1 MSITSGQDTDSRQFT
16 LAASSHRLAGE
27 TYDANGNRTSGSSD
41 GFTSVAYNI
50 LNLPETV
57 TAGGWTINYL
67 YSARWS
73 TPDPLSEKYYSISP
87 YAYCAGNPVNL
98 VDPEGMKISLQYKD
112 ENGTHVYYY
121 SVGQEYKGEIGFFSE
136 VTRVLNDI
144 CSHGGHDV
152 ISNLVNSN
160 ITFKYILEEPPKN
173 KAGVDADYYD
183 YHTRTLNLWNT
194 FKKDTDYAIKIENV
208 AHESFHALQ
217 DEQGQAGPSIFN
229 EVEAHVFGAV
239 VQTNWLGYIVDHDNV
254 VGGLISSMAGDKKD
268 NLWGAIYSSSF
279 KKLSSNYDD
288 AAMFLCMISF
298 KMGSRPNY
306 TGLYDGFPLINK
318 KTKKSILKK
327 YHPKR

>member
-1 MSITSGQDTDSRQFT
+1 MIF
-16 LAASSHRLAGE
+16 
-27 TYDANGNRTSGSSD
+27 
-41 GFTSVAYNI
+41 VAM
-50 LNLPETV
+50 
-57 TAGGWTINYL
+57 G
-67 YSARWS
+67 
-73 TPDPLSEKYYSISP
+73 
-87 YAYCAGNPVNL
+87 
-98 VDPEGMKISLQYKD
+98 
-112 ENGTHVYYY
+112 
-121 SVGQEYKGEIGFFSE
+121 
-136 VTRVLNDI
+136 
-144 CSHGGHDV
+144 GGHDV

-160 ITFKYILEEPPKN
+160 ITFKYILEEPQKN